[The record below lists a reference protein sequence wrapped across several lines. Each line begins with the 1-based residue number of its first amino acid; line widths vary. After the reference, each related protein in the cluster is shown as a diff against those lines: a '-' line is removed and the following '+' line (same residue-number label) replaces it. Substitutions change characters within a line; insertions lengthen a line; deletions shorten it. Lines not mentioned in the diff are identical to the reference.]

1 MIILILKEHVSDLI
15 GQRSLAILAG
25 IRARRIVVSPL
36 AVHVTMVWAISVPD
50 LVHKVFVFEC
60 LVQL

>member
-1 MIILILKEHVSDLI
+1 MIILILKEHVSNLI

-36 AVHVTMVWAISVPD
+36 AVHVTMVRAISVPD